1 MYGSALIELTNGS
14 EIPASQVRAGMV
26 IMSYNPAANA
36 LAPSVVSTVIS
47 RKTGNMYIFNNVLRV
62 DAGEDMLINGNWT
75 LASNAKVGDSLFD
88 PLTGK
93 SITIT
98 SITSNYNVGTQ
109 TVYDFLAAPYN
120 NYIADGYLIDAVTS
134 TSSISGSGVATLAN
148 GNSESVSQLTP
159 GTVLMGYD
167 TNTNKLV
174 PTVLEQ
180 IYPRTTHQ
188 LIIINNGALIVD
200 GGEGLYINGK
210 LALASTLKVGDT
222 LFNPIQ
228 NMPVPVT
235 SIRTLNGTFTLY
247 DTITTPTSDLI
258 VNGYLIT

>member
-1 MYGSALIELTNGS
+1 MYGSALIELANGS

-47 RKTGNMYIFNNVLRV
+47 RKTGNMYIFNDMLSV
-62 DAGEDMLINGNWT
+62 DAGEVMLINGNWT

-98 SITSNYNVGTQ
+98 SIASNYNVGTQ

-120 NYIADGYLIDAVTS
+120 NYIADGYLIDAFT
-134 TSSISGSGVATLAN
+134 TLSSVSGSATATLAN
-148 GNSESVSQLTP
+148 GNSEPVSQLTP

-167 TNTNKLV
+167 TNTNELV
-174 PTVLEQ
+174 PTVLQQ

-188 LIIINNGALIVD
+188 LIIINNGALVVD

-210 LALASTLKVGDT
+210 LAFASTLKVGDT
-222 LFNPIQ
+222 LLNPIQ
-228 NMPVPVT
+228 NILVPVT

-247 DTITTPTSDLI
+247 DTITTPTADLI